1 MAQIPQE
8 EYICMQVS
16 EINILRDLLSKATTY
31 LATPVDNKQYLR
43 NRQMGLQILNQTTTI
58 LKNKVQE

>member
-1 MAQIPQE
+1 MKTLPPE

-31 LATPVDNKQYLR
+31 LATPSDNKNYRR
-43 NRQMGLQILNQTTTI
+43 NRQMGLQILGQINSTI
-58 LKNKVQE
+58 KNKITL